1 MNEWQKFGRKL
12 EWNNLIPKTCIS
24 INSFSFKI
32 DNKYQR
38 GKIFLIIYNLLLSIL
53 FFNFSTISFF
63 QYFLSRND
71 VLVMKSIFRAMNIFL
86 PHIPGFIYFP
96 AQQESRS
103 QIPFRSIVTV
113 NVHIIRC
120 VALHKDSVATF
131 STSSRFSF
139 YEHGDISPKIDR
151 IARSKLYTAGIL
163 VKHTRQSADSIQYRT
178 NFTSNLLE
186 SRNKM
191 DESSSPIRG
200 TTLSYLYFMKY
211 VLHSYSF
218 KHCTNFHLRF
228 FVSKHYSRIS

>member
-12 EWNNLIPKTCIS
+12 ECNNLIPKTCIS

-32 DNKYQR
+32 DEYQWN
-38 GKIFLIIYNLLLSIL
+38 KIFLIIYNLLLSIL

-63 QYFLSRND
+63 QYFLSRVTQRCACHEIN
-71 VLVMKSIFRAMNIFL
+71 L
-86 PHIPGFIYFP
+86 PRNEYFSHIPGFIYFP

-151 IARSKLYTAGIL
+151 IVRSKLYTAGIL

-191 DESSSPIRG
+191 DESSSPIRE

-228 FVSKHYSRIS
+228 FVSKYYSRIS